1 MPKPRSRCSGRG
13 CLPDAEQPPELFQL
27 ALWNVGPLPKLLV
40 DSRGIFVDG
49 LARAREGL
57 HEPARLEVG
66 LALGGTAGHFHRD
79 RHEAAVELDVAADRA
94 ANEALPVGE
103 RRREGAARARSPP
116 PRPATTRSPR
126 TPPRRRH
133 DA

>member
-49 LARAREGL
+49 RSEEHTSELQSLAYL
-57 HEPARLEVG
+57 VCRLLLEKKKKGRGEQVE
-66 LALGGTAGHFHRD
+66 H
-79 RHEAAVELDVAADRA
+79 AAVDSA
-94 ANEALPVGE
+94 PVHIE
-103 RRREGAARARSPP
+103 QLAVS
-116 PRPATTRSPR
+116 
-126 TPPRRRH
+126 
-133 DA
+133 